1 MIEGVVLRELKPIP
15 DERGWLMELMRSD
28 WDVFVKNEFVG
39 FWARRL
45 LFLLPVH
52 FGRPFERDRP
62 SHSSLENSS

>member
-15 DERGWLMELMRSD
+15 DEHGWLMELMRSD

-39 FWARRL
+39 FWARRP

-52 FGRPFERDRP
+52 FGRPFERGRP

>member
-28 WDVFVKNEFVG
+28 WDVFEKNEFVG

-45 LFLLPVH
+45 LLLLSVH

>member
-15 DERGWLMELMRSD
+15 DERRWLMGQMRSG
-28 WDVFVKNEFVG
+28 WDVFDKNEFVG

-45 LFLLPVH
+45 PLLLSLH
-52 FGRPFERDRP
+52 FGRPFGRDRA